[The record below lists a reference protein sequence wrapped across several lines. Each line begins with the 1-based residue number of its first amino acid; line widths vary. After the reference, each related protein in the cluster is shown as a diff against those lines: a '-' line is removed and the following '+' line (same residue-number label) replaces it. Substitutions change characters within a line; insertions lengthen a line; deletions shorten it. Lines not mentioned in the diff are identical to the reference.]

1 MEPLGGHQLDA
12 SSGKRSRKWI
22 IAVVLFSVVVPI
34 VMTVGILGLVFGGL
48 YFGSKS
54 TEEFKCAMTEINTN
68 KEAIEL
74 LGTPIE
80 DGYFVMPNIEIS
92 GPIRRV
98 NFSVPVSGPK
108 GSGSLQV
115 ISFRDGFNSQF
126 MMTLKIDGDI
136 KPLHRGSY
144 PCEASH

>member
-1 MEPLGGHQLDA
+1 MEPLGGHQLKA
-12 SSGKRSRKWI
+12 SSGGRSRQCI
-22 IAVVLFSVVVPI
+22 IIVVLFSVIVPI

-54 TEEFKCAMTEINTN
+54 TEEYKCAMSEIKKN
-68 KEAIEL
+68 KQAIEL
-74 LGTPIE
+74 LGEPIE

-98 NFSVPVSGPK
+98 NFSVPVSGSK
-108 GSGSLQV
+108 GSGKLQV

-126 MMTLKIDGDI
+126 MMNLRGDGG
-136 KPLHRGSY
+136 KNLVLHKGSF
-144 PCEASH
+144 PCEAK